1 MHAYADW
8 TSVGQLYQ
16 WLGVTV
22 HQLYQWLG
30 VSQLYQWLDGCRPSV
45 SVAGCM

>member
-8 TSVGQLYQ
+8 TSVGELYQ
-16 WLGVTV
+16 WLDVTV
-22 HQLYQWLG
+22 H
-30 VSQLYQWLDGCRPSV
+30 QLYQWLDGCRPSV